1 MLMQNRAELFR
12 FQGTARTIEKLLRV
26 FGQTVRYLNADRAAI
41 AQVALLDF
49 AADVND
55 AAGYPHI
62 ARDQRQRVEQLLPA
76 AADAME
82 LRKRGKRSKT
92 KLTPAEA
99 VASVT
104 STKPKTPRTP
114 ASQPVLAGAGAGK

>member
-82 LRKRGKRSKT
+82 LRKRGKRKQ

-104 STKPKTPRTP
+104 STTKQKPAARTP
-114 ASQPVLAGAGAGK
+114 ALAGAGSEK